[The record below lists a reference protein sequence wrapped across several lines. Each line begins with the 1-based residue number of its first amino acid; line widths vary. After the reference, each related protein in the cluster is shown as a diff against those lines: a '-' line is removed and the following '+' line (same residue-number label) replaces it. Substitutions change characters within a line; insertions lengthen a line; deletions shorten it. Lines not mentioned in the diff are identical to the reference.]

1 MKAFFYALLVVASLF
16 DGSAKTKDK
25 LMDNLKIKVV
35 EVSPSG
41 TLTAEISNSSRGP
54 IKIWKD
60 SNSWGAARWRVS
72 LISKGHLEIF
82 FQNPN
87 QDFTKNNP
95 SFNEMA
101 RGAQSKQILDL
112 NGGNWCGR
120 GRCTVYSERR
130 PGDERISFE
139 AGDLLIVSYDVP
151 ATIEARSMGVWYGVA
166 GAFTTVK

>member
-1 MKAFFYALLVVASLF
+1 MKAFFCALLILAGIL
-16 DGSAKTKDK
+16 DGSVKPKDES
-25 LMDNLKIKVV
+25 MDELKVRIL
-35 EVSPSG
+35 EVSKSG
-41 TLTAEISNSSRGP
+41 ILTAEINNWSKRP

-72 LISKGHLEIF
+72 VIRKGQLEIF

-95 SFNEMA
+95 AFSELSPGSA
-101 RGAQSKQILDL
+101 SKQILDL

-120 GRCTVYSERR
+120 GRCTLYSERR
-130 PGDERISFE
+130 SGDERISFE
-139 AGDLLIVSYDVP
+139 AGDVLVVSYDVP

-166 GAFTTVK
+166 GAFKTIK